1 MVRRVN
7 KCSCW
12 FVCLNRKILRSVK
25 SASPTKRNFGN
36 GRISWFVSQ
45 VRGAMKSFSTYRN
58 MDEPD
63 PCLCPHCLWQSPFQ
77 LYARKINGRTTYEAF
92 PQSSMERLLL
102 KAHTVLSG
110 TFSQVTDMLSVL
122 NLKDLEKILLSA
134 LLNTLSKSWM
144 TEPSP
149 IKLAQISREGLG
161 YWS

>member
-1 MVRRVN
+1 
-7 KCSCW
+7 
-12 FVCLNRKILRSVK
+12 
-25 SASPTKRNFGN
+25 
-36 GRISWFVSQ
+36 
-45 VRGAMKSFSTYRN
+45 
-58 MDEPD
+58 
-63 PCLCPHCLWQSPFQ
+63 
-77 LYARKINGRTTYEAF
+77 
-92 PQSSMERLLL
+92 MERLLL

-161 YWS
+161 Y